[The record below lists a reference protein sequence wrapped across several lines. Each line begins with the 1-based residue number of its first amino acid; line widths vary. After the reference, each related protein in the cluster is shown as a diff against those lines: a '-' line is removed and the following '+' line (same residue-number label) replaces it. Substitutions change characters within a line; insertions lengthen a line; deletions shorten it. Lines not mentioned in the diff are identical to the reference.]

1 MDTKAQ
7 LENDLKTAM
16 KSGDDV
22 RRRTIRMVMA
32 AIRQREIDEQTKLD
46 EPAVLA
52 IIQREIKTRRDD
64 IEEAK
69 RANRTDL
76 ASASEEEIQV
86 LQGYLPQALTAEE
99 LNTII
104 KEAITE
110 SGAASPA
117 DMGKVMKLVM
127 PRVGARAP
135 GNQVSTA
142 VREQLLKG

>member
-7 LENDLKTAM
+7 LENDLKIAM

-32 AIRQREIDEQTKLD
+32 AIRQKEIDEQTKLD